1 MGMSILVCNLCNEG
15 FTEYEEYGH
24 CATCEEQ
31 LCESCLDEMI
41 EKHGIVDEDSD
52 FADNWGANNPKTCDI
67 CTGVKIQETLFV
79 NFLIKKIGE
88 TRATLED
95 AFRSSL
101 KEAQTV

>member
-1 MGMSILVCNLCNEG
+1 MGIDIITCNLCNEG
-15 FTEYEEYGH
+15 FMDAMDYGY
-24 CATCEEQ
+24 CGTCEEV
-31 LCESCLDEMI
+31 LCNRCNGEMQ
-41 EKHGIVDEDSD
+41 EKHGQVNEDSE
-52 FADNWGANNPKTCDI
+52 FAMDYGSYNPKTCDI

-101 KEAQTV
+101 KAAQTV